1 MSDIDRS
8 LNTSQLIFKTA
19 NVRLTMTS
27 SVRSRYNVRIALKWK
42 FIFFCLLSVHSSYT
56 HKRISIIL
64 HHTMQHR
71 WSTKRCSLY
80 AKLEYKKILFSYEY
94 IWINSYTFNF
104 NLRLRYMLYIVM
116 KWIFSVIQR
125 SSSLCGC
132 YKFDR
137 YFAVCIEIFIY
148 SHSWILRYI
157 FTKIFV
163 ITFLYA
169 FEYMNIAHAT
179 HTRGLNSLL
188 P

>member
-1 MSDIDRS
+1 MEIY
-8 LNTSQLIFKTA
+8 F
-19 NVRLTMTS
+19 
-27 SVRSRYNVRIALKWK
+27 
-42 FIFFCLLSVHSSYT
+42 LLSLVRSSYT

-71 WSTKRCSLY
+71 WSTKRSLY
-80 AKLEYKKILFSYEY
+80 AKLAYKKILFSYEY
-94 IWINSYTFNF
+94 IWINSCSFNF
-104 NLRLRYMLYIVM
+104 NLGLRYMLYVVM

-132 YKFDR
+132 YKFYR

-169 FEYMNIAHAT
+169 FEYMNIAHVT

-188 P
+188 PLTDEKLVRL